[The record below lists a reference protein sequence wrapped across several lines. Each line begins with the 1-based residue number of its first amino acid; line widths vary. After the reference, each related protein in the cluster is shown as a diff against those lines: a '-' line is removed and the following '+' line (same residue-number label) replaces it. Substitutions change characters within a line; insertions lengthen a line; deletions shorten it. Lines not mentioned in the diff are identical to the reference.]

1 MNFNENSRKEL
12 KIMEKSRGNTYK
24 NLKNIHI
31 SLDNCPR
38 VPNLI
43 SE

>member
-1 MNFNENSRKEL
+1 MKTIEINEKNRGKSKGSTH
-12 KIMEKSRGNTYK
+12 KIT
-24 NLKNIHI
+24 HI

-43 SE
+43 LK

>member
-1 MNFNENSRKEL
+1 MITFEINEKNRV
-12 KIMEKSRGNTYK
+12 KSRGNTHK
-24 NLKNIHI
+24 ITHI

-43 SE
+43 SK